1 MKDFFNNLISASSD
15 TSSKRFA
22 SLLTLVVIISLT
34 FIATYKDEKHIAPEF
49 MFYSLTA
56 IVGAGLG
63 LTAIEN
69 ITKIKNKTQDPTDNA
84 PTNPDKQS

>member
-1 MKDFFNNLISASSD
+1 MKDFINNLLSATSD

-22 SLLTLVVIISLT
+22 SLLTLLVIISLT
-34 FIATYKDEKHIAPEF
+34 FVAAYKDEKHVAPEF

-69 ITKIKNKTQDPTDNA
+69 ITKLKNKTQNPADN
-84 PTNPDKQS
+84 PPSDSDKQL